1 MRIINVSA
9 ILVPLKVLTLIVMHN
24 GMTQFIQLALSN
36 GVPLDT
42 LVLVLILPIIVTV
55 IAFFRQVIGIKA
67 FGIYTPAIITFALL
81 ATNQI
86 KYGITIFITVIA
98 VGTLTRFLLKHFRL
112 LYLPRVAIMIT
123 IVGFSILLL
132 LFVGGT
138 YNRTGLA
145 SVSIFPIL
153 IMITLVE
160 KFIAVQIEKGNR
172 AAVILS
178 FETLLISV
186 IGYYIASWPFLI
198 KTILNYP
205 WLSLLTVPVNIFLGK
220 WTGVRLSEYFRFRQ
234 IIKSK

>member
-1 MRIINVSA
+1 MN
-9 ILVPLKVLTLIVMHN
+9 
-24 GMTQFIQLALSN
+24 QFVQLATSS

-42 LVLVLILPIIVTV
+42 LVLVLILPIIVTM

-86 KYGITIFITVIA
+86 KYGITIFVTVIA
-98 VGTLTRFLLKHFRL
+98 VGTFTRFILKKFRL

-138 YNRTGLA
+138 YDRTGLA
-145 SVSIFPIL
+145 SVSIFPII

-160 KFIAVQIEKGNR
+160 KFVAVQIEKGGR

-178 FETLLISV
+178 IETLIISV
-186 IGYYIASWPFLI
+186 IGYYIASWPALI
-198 KTILNYP
+198 GLVLAAPWISVLTIPIN
-205 WLSLLTVPVNIFLGK
+205 VILGK
-220 WTGVRLSEYFRFRQ
+220 WTGLRLSEYFRFRQ
-234 IIKSK
+234 IIKSR